1 MMTQQDFR
9 NEWDFNRAVQDL
21 AEQHGWKEPFHIP
34 WVAYEAATQRGI
46 PIPAGFPDLILR
58 YQNVEGRSTVIA
70 AELKTNDD
78 EISRVQPAQK
88 EFLLDLAQHIPTFVL
103 RPRDWEY
110 IERILMNGPPEA
122 TGSIIEPSPLPVRK
136 TEWLPPQQT
145 IHAIVYQLVSE
156 IDSSAFSRGDLAE
169 LRRMNP
175 EEPDSTAFYQ
185 LMGARGLLR
194 NEALETKW
202 AMIIHGIALMTPAAH
217 HSGTPVGEALFE
229 GGTPGRTSAFYSTL
243 RLNRLLKSEGS
254 VLVTLTKQLFL
265 MMKATGQPFDWR
277 EMATF
282 ILSEGI
288 DHETAEESRR
298 SIARSYYGTEYRNSR
313 SSTS

>member
-1 MMTQQDFR
+1 MTQREFS
-9 NEWDFNRAVQDL
+9 NEWDFSRAVQDL

-34 WVAYEAATQRGI
+34 RVAYEVAAQRGI

-58 YQNVEGRSTVIA
+58 YQNVQGKSTIIA
-70 AELKTNDD
+70 AELKTDDD
-78 EISRVQPAQK
+78 ERSRVQPAQE
-88 EFLLDLAQHIPTFVL
+88 EFLLDLAQRIPTFVL

-110 IERILMNGPPEA
+110 IERILRDGPPEA
-122 TGSIIEPSPLPVRK
+122 TGSVIEPSPLPVRR

-145 IHAIVYQLVSE
+145 IHAIVYRLVSE
-156 IDSSAFSRGDLAE
+156 IGGSAFSRGDLAE

-175 EEPDSTAFYQ
+175 EEPDSMAFYR

-202 AMIIHGIALMTPAAH
+202 AMIIHGIALMIPTAH

-229 GGTPGRTSAFYSTL
+229 GGVPGRTSAFYSAL

-254 VLVTLTKQLFL
+254 VQVTLTKQLFL
-265 MMKATGQPFDWR
+265 MMKAASQPFDWR

-282 ILSEGI
+282 VLSEGI

-313 SSTS
+313 SGTS